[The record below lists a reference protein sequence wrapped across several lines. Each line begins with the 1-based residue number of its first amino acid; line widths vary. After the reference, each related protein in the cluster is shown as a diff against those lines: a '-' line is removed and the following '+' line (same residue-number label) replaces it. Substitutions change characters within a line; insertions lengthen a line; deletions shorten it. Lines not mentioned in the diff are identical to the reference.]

1 MGIFIKHFCY
11 ENYYDPPIDR
21 IIAIFFTNKARE
33 HNAYGLNKSQTNY
46 VKNQTSFENDVR
58 FPVPQKLIVRGYL

>member
-1 MGIFIKHFCY
+1 MIQGF
-11 ENYYDPPIDR
+11 
-21 IIAIFFTNKARE
+21 IAIFFTNKARE

-58 FPVPQKLIVRGYL
+58 FPVSQKLIVEGYVICQP